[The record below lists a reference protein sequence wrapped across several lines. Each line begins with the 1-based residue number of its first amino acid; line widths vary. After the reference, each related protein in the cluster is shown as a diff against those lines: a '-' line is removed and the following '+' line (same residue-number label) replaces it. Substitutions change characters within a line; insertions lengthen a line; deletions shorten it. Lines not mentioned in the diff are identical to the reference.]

1 MDAIVRMYQ
10 AIQAN
15 EVSFIFFWVI
25 VLFLAFSLISV
36 NSTDNKKRALVELA
50 PGVLTTLGILGTF
63 TGVFIG
69 LLDFDVRT
77 INKSVPSLLEGLKVA
92 FGTSIVGLAA
102 AMVFRVTRPFLSR
115 QIVDEEVGVEE
126 VVSELRLVKKA
137 LSGDEDS
144 SLLTQFQKLRDSVA
158 ELNTQTK
165 QGFETQIDEFR
176 AFSEK
181 MSEAFSRALIDE
193 LKAAIRQF
201 NEELAEQFGKNF
213 QEFNAALGKVLEWQ
227 ENYKAELTNLRETL
241 DRSKELL
248 ESTTNALT
256 DVAANTEQIPKH
268 MQELNNLQTRLS
280 SDLEQ
285 MSTAVSAFA
294 ELGDKASASFPT
306 IEKNIENITE
316 NFKRASENQQTTIDT
331 MGQAL
336 NQSLSDM
343 QTANEQM
350 LSGLQQALNQT
361 ISDANEKLTK
371 GVDQLD
377 QSISDELE
385 RVLTEMANN
394 LTGIT
399 NQFVQDYEPLL
410 QSSRN
415 LIQLAEA
422 AKNR

>member
-77 INKSVPSLLEGLKVA
+77 INKSVPTLLEGLKVA

-102 AMVFRVTRPFLSR
+102 AMVFRVTRPFLSK

>member
-77 INKSVPSLLEGLKVA
+77 INKSVPTLLEGLKVA

>member
-77 INKSVPSLLEGLKVA
+77 INKSVPTLLEGLKVA

-144 SLLTQFQKLRDSVA
+144 ILLTQFQKLRDSVA

>member
-77 INKSVPSLLEGLKVA
+77 INKSVPTLLEGLKVA

-102 AMVFRVTRPFLSR
+102 AMVFRVTRPFLSK

-165 QGFETQIDEFR
+165 KGFETQIDEFR

-227 ENYKAELTNLRETL
+227 ENYKAELTNLKETL
-241 DRSKELL
+241 DKSKELL
-248 ESTTNALT
+248 ESTKNALT

-268 MQELNNLQTRLS
+268 MQELNNLQTRLN

-285 MSTAVSAFA
+285 MNTAVSAFA

-377 QSISDELE
+377 QSITDELE

-399 NQFVQDYEPLL
+399 NQFVRDYEPLL

-415 LIQLAEA
+415 LIQLAET

>member
-1 MDAIVRMYQ
+1 MDAVVRMYQ

-15 EVSFIFFWVI
+15 EVSFIFFWLI
-25 VLFLAFSLISV
+25 VFFLAFALISV
-36 NSTDNKKRALVELA
+36 NSTNDKKRALVELA
-50 PGVLTTLGILGTF
+50 PSVLTTLGILGTF

-77 INKSVPSLLEGLKVA
+77 INKSVPTLLEGLKVA

-102 AMVFRVTRPFLSR
+102 AMAFRITRPLLSK
-115 QIVDEEVGVEE
+115 QIINEEVGVEE
-126 VVSELRLVKKA
+126 VIAELRSIKKA
-137 LSGDEDS
+137 LSGDEDT
-144 SLLTQFQKLRDSVA
+144 SLLTQFQKLRDGIA
-158 ELNTQTK
+158 DLNAQTK

-241 DRSKELL
+241 ERSKDLL
-248 ESTTNALT
+248 ESTTNSLA
-256 DVAANTEQIPKH
+256 DIAANTEQIPKH
-268 MQELNNLQTRLS
+268 MKELSDLQTRLN
-280 SDLEQ
+280 SDLQQ
-285 MSTAVSAFA
+285 MNTAMSAFA
-294 ELGDKASASFPT
+294 ELGDKASASLPT
-306 IEKNIENITE
+306 IEKNIEHITE
-316 NFKRASENQQTTIDT
+316 NFKRASENQQITIDT

-336 NQSLSDM
+336 TQSLSDM

-350 LSGLQQALNQT
+350 LNGLQQSLNQT

-422 AKNR
+422 AKSK

>member
-25 VLFLAFSLISV
+25 VFFLAFSLISV
-36 NSTDNKKRALVELA
+36 NSTDDKKRALVELA

-77 INKSVPSLLEGLKVA
+77 INKSVPTLLEGLKVA

-280 SDLEQ
+280 SDLEK